1 MADDARDDVG
11 VDAVSHQENAPL
23 LDAYDEPSESQA
35 KDVWLEV
42 RLLIKQCPPLVVTYL
57 LQFFPSILATLIAG
71 HLSADDLAAASI
83 GATTIAIFGS
93 AFVSGMATA
102 LDTLCAQSH
111 GSGDLHGVGL
121 HVQKMV
127 LLMELACVPIG
138 AFWIASPHLLS
149 FVVKQ
154 PHLALKAGTFLR
166 ISAIGLPAQ
175 ALYEAARRFLQVQG
189 DFHTAMLI
197 IALCTPV
204 NALLGWVFAFPL
216 GLGLDGPALGSSLS
230 QILRAALLL
239 LYIASARGSWSH
251 RCWGGF
257 SRDALRGW
265 GLMARLSL
273 AGSVA
278 TLSEYA
284 AFEILCFTT
293 SYLSTKHLA
302 AQSILTT
309 TSIVVWHVPFSISVF
324 SSNRI
329 GHLVGAGLVEAAR
342 RAAVVHGAACLAAG
356 CLSGAVTFLFRRGLP
371 RVFTD
376 DAEVLKICAE
386 TIVAVCFFQVAEAV
400 LCGTNGMLRGL
411 GQEMPPRRGNKPS
424 WAYDA
429 HKKAGKF
436 QNRQPQQIPTP
447 VFPPFLPGNPPP
459 INPPTT
465 WPRFE
470 IFAKPMPL
478 RNGFHELVYMQVPE
492 MIVLASMPIPY
503 ADWRKP
509 AFVEAWER
517 SNAIMRHRYGDRLP
531 IWMRRKSRC
540 QRLLEMVP
548 YGARTEVIANI
559 GGLIA
564 IGALVVFIFIMWEV
578 RNMSVANCKKLCLA

>member
-1 MADDARDDVG
+1 MADNARDQTND
-11 VDAVSHQENAPL
+11 DIVSRQENAPL
-23 LDAYDEPSESQA
+23 LHAPNEPSEPRP
-35 KDVWLEV
+35 KDAWLEV
-42 RLLIKQCPPLVVTYL
+42 QLLLKQCPPLVVTYL

-93 AFVSGMATA
+93 AFISGMATA

-121 HVQKMV
+121 HAQKMV
-127 LLMELACVPIG
+127 LLTELACVPIG

-216 GLGLDGPALGSSLS
+216 GLGLDGAALGSSLS

-265 GLMARLSL
+265 GLMARLSF

-293 SYLSTKHLA
+293 SYMSTNHLA

-371 RVFTD
+371 RMFTND
-376 DAEVLKICAE
+376 VEVLRICVE
-386 TIVAVCFFQVAEAV
+386 TIVAVCFFQVAEAM

-411 GQEMPPRRGNKPS
+411 GRQSFAAENK
-424 WAYDA
+424 
-429 HKKAGKF
+429 K
-436 QNRQPQQIPTP
+436 
-447 VFPPFLPGNPPP
+447 
-459 INPPTT
+459 
-465 WPRFE
+465 
-470 IFAKPMPL
+470 
-478 RNGFHELVYMQVPE
+478 

-503 ADWRKP
+503 ADWLKP
-509 AFVEAWER
+509 TFVEAWER